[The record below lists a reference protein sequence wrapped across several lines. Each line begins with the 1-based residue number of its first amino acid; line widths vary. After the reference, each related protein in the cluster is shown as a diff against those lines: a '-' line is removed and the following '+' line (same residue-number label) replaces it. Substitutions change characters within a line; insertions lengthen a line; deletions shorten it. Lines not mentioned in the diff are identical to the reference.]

1 MNEPP
6 TPTVG
11 PSVRNKD
18 EQKLNPG
25 RTYGFIGSGSLPA
38 LGEGGGGLQTVR
50 GLRGPRRGCSLGLH
64 WPPGLPLPSS
74 SLPSF
79 LSITAT
85 WQLASQVWNGPG
97 EPPASQGLW
106 TRSEEGRRS

>member
-38 LGEGGGGLQTVR
+38 LGEGGGRTADGEGAEGAPERLLPWFALASRPTSP
-50 GLRGPRRGCSLGLH
+50 LLFSPLFPLNHSNMAA
-64 WPPGLPLPSS
+64 GLPGVERARGASRLPR
-74 SLPSF
+74 PVD
-79 LSITAT
+79 TK
-85 WQLASQVWNGPG
+85 
-97 EPPASQGLW
+97 
-106 TRSEEGRRS
+106 